1 VSTNG
6 TLNPAARIA
15 CSAWAENS
23 GVPANPT
30 RKGVEIVVEGGGN
43 VAAILLE
50 ILFKGGRLIRR

>member
-50 ILFKGGRLIRR
+50 ILFKGG